1 MVAMKSVQSVVGVV
15 VGAVL
20 SLGVLAGCVSH
31 DPFASEGADGGAPG
45 GPVVIGTANF
55 PESEI
60 IGQVWAAALEN
71 AGYEVQV
78 KSGIGSREVYMAA
91 LQEGSVDIVPEYSG
105 NLAQFFGAEL
115 DPGASEEQVLGTLRG
130 VLPEGIVAGETAA
143 AQSKDAFWVTED
155 FAQRHNVAS
164 LADLA
169 DVPVRLRLAGN
180 PELSK
185 RPYGPSGLKE
195 LYGVGVDL
203 VPISDGGGPLTI
215 AALNEGTAD
224 VADIYTTTPTQG
236 LVQLDDPKGMVLPQ
250 NVLPVMRARSVSVGA
265 ASVIRD
271 VNIHVTTEALTQMNH
286 RNVGEGKQSAASV
299 AREFVDSV
307 EVAP

>member
-31 DPFASEGADGGAPG
+31 DPFDSEGAGGGAPG

-105 NLAQFFGAEL
+105 NLAQFFGAEI

-130 VLPEGIVAGETAA
+130 VLPEGIVAGETAP

-169 DVPVRLRLAGN
+169 DVPVRLRLAGA
-180 PELSK
+180 PMV
-185 RPYGPSGLKE
+185 RP
-195 LYGVGVDL
+195 V
-203 VPISDGGGPLTI
+203 
-215 AALNEGTAD
+215 
-224 VADIYTTTPTQG
+224 
-236 LVQLDDPKGMVLPQ
+236 
-250 NVLPVMRARSVSVGA
+250 
-265 ASVIRD
+265 
-271 VNIHVTTEALTQMNH
+271 
-286 RNVGEGKQSAASV
+286 
-299 AREFVDSV
+299 
-307 EVAP
+307 